1 LTEPSGAAGAAFS
14 GNKGNMRITAGVIVW
29 RVEKRRLQILLVHQ
43 SDKHKTLWSIP
54 KGGVMS
60 NEDYDKAARREVLEE
75 TNVAVNGIEFL
86 GYVNYGEAVKRMY
99 VYMGQ
104 SPDTYELKN
113 KLPEIDKVGF
123 FDVGLA
129 KKMVDKRQRGLIRMA
144 QKILAFHQQASRVG

>member
-1 LTEPSGAAGAAFS
+1 
-14 GNKGNMRITAGVIVW
+14 MRITAGVIVW

-43 SDKHKTLWSIP
+43 TDKHKTLWSIP
-54 KGGVMS
+54 KGGVRA

-75 TNVAVNGIEFL
+75 TNLTVNGIEFL
-86 GYVNYGEAVKRMY
+86 GYVNYGQAVKRMY

-104 SPDTYELKN
+104 SPPTVELKN

-144 QKILAFHQQASRVG
+144 QKILAFHQRDSRVG